1 MVQDLSVWFSSK
13 TSTMHTVSEWLPALT
28 WFSLQSRQIIYIRI
42 ISVHVMRLISQTRKR
57 FWQYLLWSVTID
69 TIEVSV
75 WQYTNVCIYQ
85 NLQSR
90 FAIERHPHTKSRI
103 GQIPCVCMY
112 VCVCNYSSQPTEPI
126 YIKII
131 PADRASDAD
140 CYRLLRLEI
149 FTPIIFK
156 TPKKERE

>member
-1 MVQDLSVWFSSK
+1 MCAFIKTCKAGLLLSV
-13 TSTMHTVSEWLPALT
+13 TRILRAALAK
-28 WFSLQSRQIIYIRI
+28 F
-42 ISVHVMRLISQTRKR
+42 HV
-57 FWQYLLWSVTID
+57 Y
-69 TIEVSV
+69 
-75 WQYTNVCIYQ
+75 
-85 NLQSR
+85 
-90 FAIERHPHTKSRI
+90 
-103 GQIPCVCMY
+103 VCMY